1 MRRCGAMRV
10 RVVKE
15 TVTDYL
21 AKLEELAT
29 DTSNQKRFLQDSA
42 QEMHFD
48 YIEPLMPTWNP
59 NLIFSPLEKDH
70 QIFSTENGFSALELE
85 YTGFTQEARHE
96 ELEHIFWEFGDP
108 IDHVLERDYA
118 LFQETGEDEVF
129 DYSKSHYRP
138 THLHFVQRGTD
149 AYLNRFHDRTRAYA
163 MSLLHLEKWGTET
176 RVSKTSY
183 MENWFDNFW

>member
-1 MRRCGAMRV
+1 MRRCGEMKV
-10 RVVKE
+10 RIVKE

-48 YIEPLMPTWNP
+48 YIEPLMPKWNP
-59 NLIFSPLEKDH
+59 NLIFSPLEREN
-70 QIFSTENGFSALELE
+70 QIFSTEQGYSILELV
-85 YTGFTQEARHE
+85 YTGFTEEARHE

-108 IDHVLERDYA
+108 IDHVLYRDYA
-118 LFQETGEDEVF
+118 LYQETGVDEVARNF
-129 DYSKSHYRP
+129 EGQHY
-138 THLHFVQRGTD
+138 VEMGTG
-149 AYLNRFHDRTRAYA
+149 AFLNRYHDRTRAYVNT
-163 MSLLHLEKWGTET
+163 LLHLEEWGTET
-176 RVSKTSY
+176 RVSRTSH